1 MGPEYIKGDW
11 LSWLERHIHIVEV
24 RGSNPLS
31 PIIIQGDQL
40 ANVDL
45 KTQIVSLIRLQE
57 LDSEI
62 YVLGKEKSAKPQE
75 IQVMQTAFELKK
87 QGLVELEK
95 KSLDLQIQRK
105 EKESEL
111 AVNVEG
117 VKKLNGQLF
126 SLKTNK
132 EFQLMQQQIA
142 DAKADG
148 SVIEEKILI
157 FFEESDKI
165 KAQIDSEN
173 LRLKNEEKVFL
184 QQKKDIELRCAEIDG
199 RLSQLDAQRKQIVP
213 DIDPK
218 MLQEYE
224 KILHS
229 RDGLAMV
236 AVKDNSCGGCHMLVP
251 PQVINLIQMYEHVI
265 TCEVCN
271 RILYIKE

>member
-1 MGPEYIKGDW
+1 
-11 LSWLERHIHIVEV
+11 
-24 RGSNPLS
+24 
-31 PIIIQGDQL
+31 L
-40 ANVDL
+40 ANIDL
-45 KTQIVSLIRLQE
+45 KTQITGLVKLQE

-62 YVLGKEKSAKPQE
+62 YVLENQRAASPLE
-75 IQVMQTAFELKK
+75 IKAIEAAFELKK
-87 QGLVELEK
+87 QVLVALEK

-105 EKESEL
+105 EKELQL

-117 VKKLNGQLF
+117 VKKLSGQLF

-148 SVIEEKILI
+148 EVIEEKILI

-165 KAQIDSEN
+165 KAQIDDQNLELKEQEN
-173 LRLKNEEKVFL
+173 IFLR
-184 QQKKDIELRCAEIDG
+184 QKKAIESRNAEIGG
-199 RLSQLDAQRKQIVP
+199 RLSQLDAQRKQIIP

-236 AVKDNSCGGCHMLVP
+236 TVKDNSCGGCHMLVP
-251 PQVINLIQMYEHVI
+251 PQVINLIKMYEHII

>member
-1 MGPEYIKGDW
+1 MT
-11 LSWLERHIHIVEV
+11 SM
-24 RGSNPLS
+24 
-31 PIIIQGDQL
+31 
-40 ANVDL
+40 DL
-45 KTQIVSLIRLQE
+45 KTQIIALIRLQE

-62 YVLGKEKSAKPQE
+62 YALGNEKAAKPQE
-75 IQVMQTAFELKK
+75 IKAIQAVFELKK
-87 QGLVELEK
+87 QDLVAWEN
-95 KSLDLQIQRK
+95 KSLDLLKQRK
-105 EKESEL
+105 EKELEL
-111 AVNVEG
+111 AANAEG
-117 VKKLNGQLF
+117 VRKLSGQIF

-132 EFQLMQQQIA
+132 EFQTMQQQIA

-148 SVIEEKILI
+148 EVIEEKILI

-173 LRLKNEEKVFL
+173 LKLKCEEKTFL
-184 QQKKDIELRCAEIDG
+184 QQKKEAELRSEEIGG
-199 RLSQLDAQRKQIVP
+199 RLSQLDAQRIQIIP
-213 DIDPK
+213 GIDPK

-236 AVKDNSCGGCHMLVP
+236 TVKDNSCGGCHMLVP
-251 PQVINLIQMYEHVI
+251 PQVINLIKMYEHII

>member
-1 MGPEYIKGDW
+1 M
-11 LSWLERHIHIVEV
+11 
-24 RGSNPLS
+24 
-31 PIIIQGDQL
+31 
-40 ANVDL
+40 DL
-45 KTQIVSLIRLQE
+45 KTQIIALIRLQE

-62 YVLGKEKSAKPQE
+62 YALGNEKAAKPQE
-75 IQVMQTAFELKK
+75 IKAIQAVFELKK
-87 QGLVELEK
+87 QDLVAWEN
-95 KSLDLQIQRK
+95 KSLDLLKQRK
-105 EKESEL
+105 EKELEL
-111 AVNVEG
+111 AANAEG
-117 VKKLNGQLF
+117 VRKLSGQIF

-132 EFQLMQQQIA
+132 EFQTMQQQIA

-148 SVIEEKILI
+148 EVIEEKILI

-173 LRLKNEEKVFL
+173 LKLKCEEKTFL
-184 QQKKDIELRCAEIDG
+184 QQKKEAELRSEEIGG
-199 RLSQLDAQRKQIVP
+199 RLSQLDAQRIQIIP
-213 DIDPK
+213 GIDPK

-236 AVKDNSCGGCHMLVP
+236 TVKDNSCGGCHMLVP
-251 PQVINLIQMYEHVI
+251 PQVINLIKMYEHII